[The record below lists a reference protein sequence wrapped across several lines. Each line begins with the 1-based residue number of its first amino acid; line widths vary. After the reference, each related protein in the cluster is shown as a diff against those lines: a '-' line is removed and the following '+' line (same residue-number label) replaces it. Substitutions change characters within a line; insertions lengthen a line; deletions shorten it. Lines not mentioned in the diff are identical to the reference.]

1 MITQKQVTALRDIK
15 DVDWL
20 TALRPEAIRK
30 LVKDESVQIGLFD
43 ERNLFELTHPDWPD
57 ERLVA
62 CRNPAL
68 AERRKAKRE
77 SLLQATVDEL
87 ERVRLMV
94 SRGRLRGKE
103 DIERSVNKI
112 LGRYKIGR
120 HYATEIREDGFDC
133 KLNREALDEEISTGA
148 GADKKIATQRRER
161 FERHVATINEKLG
174 KLKKRIEHGQLH
186 GKAKIGVRV
195 GKVVNKYKVAKH
207 FELTI
212 QDDSP
217 VHSFKTLLDHLG
229 KIVRNTCRYAT
240 DGEDAPTFFKITSPN
255 KTQQAALDLLGN
267 ISF

>member
-1 MITQKQVTALRDIK
+1 MNQN
-15 DVDWL
+15 
-20 TALRPEAIRK
+20 
-30 LVKDESVQIGLFD
+30 G
-43 ERNLFELTHPDWPD
+43 
-57 ERLVA
+57 
-62 CRNPAL
+62 
-68 AERRKAKRE
+68 
-77 SLLQATVDEL
+77 
-87 ERVRLMV
+87 
-94 SRGRLRGKE
+94 
-103 DIERSVNKI
+103 VNKI

-148 GADKKIATQRRER
+148 GADKKIAPQRRER

-186 GKAKIGVRV
+186 GKAEIGVRV